1 MFVLNTICNILI
13 RLVCYCQL
21 YNLQNN
27 LFTYLAQ
34 FIRYVNNN
42 TKIFYKWSEKLST
55 NQRLDINYKQHKY
68 IPWLYS
74 PPIDIG
80 KVKQLLCDDFL
91 LAMAATDQWDQ
102 LFYNVKFAN
111 GW

>member
-1 MFVLNTICNILI
+1 M
-13 RLVCYCQL
+13 
-21 YNLQNN
+21 
-27 LFTYLAQ
+27 
-34 FIRYVNNN
+34 
-42 TKIFYKWSEKLST
+42 ST

-111 GW
+111 